1 MRYSGK
7 QANRDHLLEVARH
20 CAGAFS
26 KAPRITGCTRMSSEI
41 ITGEDLWPIIEML
54 GPLAK
59 INSFVRWDYETFK
72 STYEAG
78 NPPVLL
84 LLAADLTRSQMGWD
98 CGACGFATCKEFNA
112 YAAKNAGRG
121 QLWGGP
127 SCNWKVLDF
136 GIACD
141 WAAAAAAQ
149 MKVDNRIQADSGA
162 MAGMLGYLPGHSAF
176 IGLPLGP
183 AGDLVWYSRE
193 AMHGKFSEEEAM
205 QNMFRCCPTHFGAF
219 PGGGNPL
226 VKNSQRWWET
236 PRFNGAEAS
245 PQAMEAVAGTMAEL
259 AGIAG
264 KYGPG
269 IARAY
274 QEEDPLTDPVKAG
287 TDV

>member
-1 MRYSGK
+1 MRYSAQK
-7 QANRDHLLEVARH
+7 ACAEHLVDVAKH
-20 CAGAFS
+20 CASAFF
-26 KAPRITGCTRMSSEI
+26 KAPRITGYTRMDAEI

-54 GPLAK
+54 GPLST

-72 STYEAG
+72 STYDAG

-112 YAAKNAGRG
+112 YAARNGGTG

-149 MKVDNRIQADSGA
+149 LKVDNRIQADSGA

-183 AGDLVWYSRE
+183 VGDLVWYSRE
-193 AMHGKFSEEEAM
+193 AMHGKFSREEAM
-205 QNMFRCCPTHFGAF
+205 ANMFRCCPTHFGAF

-226 VKNSQRWWET
+226 VKNSERWWET
-236 PRFNGAEAS
+236 PSFNAAVQS
-245 PQAMEAVAGTMAEL
+245 PQAMAAVGQVMAEIT
-259 AGIAG
+259 AIAG
-264 KYGPG
+264 KYAPEV
-269 IARAY
+269 ARKY
-274 QEEDPLTDPVKAG
+274 QDNKVPADLADEVR
-287 TDV
+287 